1 MIRFLCGCGI
11 GFVAGYLVEP
21 AAIPPQA
28 FLFACL
34 ALVALAAL
42 LFLLFHLGVQDFQE
56 Y

>member
-1 MIRFLCGCGI
+1 MIRFLCGCGV
-11 GFVAGYLVEP
+11 GFVAGYLLGP
-21 AAIPPQA
+21 AIPPQA
-28 FLFACL
+28 FLVACL